1 MATSAAEAARRRSFR
16 RAVHRASNSCDQAT
30 WYRGRHLTLT
40 QLGATSTARPVRHD
54 GYQNKSINA
63 KSHFPRLRIIT
74 WNCGGL
80 RDTRYREITQWL
92 CDEYVAGR
100 PVHVMVIQET
110 SRKQDMEYNT
120 STNVL
125 PGPQWYVL
133 RSGFGAAEGGI
144 MIFILSSLV
153 SAEYVLCSIHH
164 WIYLEY
170 INVPGM
176 FRRSLCSQIQ

>member
-1 MATSAAEAARRRSFR
+1 MCVVNGFQLTR
-16 RAVHRASNSCDQAT
+16 
-30 WYRGRHLTLT
+30 YLTLT
-40 QLGATSTARPVRHD
+40 QLGATSTARPVRQD

-100 PVHVMVIQET
+100 PVHVMVVQET
-110 SRKQDMEYNT
+110 AWKQDMEYKT
-120 STNVL
+120 STNV
-125 PGPQWYVL
+125 PHGPQWYVL
-133 RSGFGAAEGGI
+133 RSGSGTAEGGV

-153 SAEYVLCSIHH
+153 SAEQIRSAPIH
-164 WIYLEY
+164 
-170 INVPGM
+170 PGRLFHVRLM
-176 FRRSLCSQIQ
+176 LDPPLGKLGVY